1 MGRSAGIIQV
11 GPGYNHKCPDTM
23 KARESFDCRRGE
35 SSVSLEAGIGVMWL
49 RDTGSHKQ
57 LGKQGTI
64 FSLGPSEE
72 AQPADTLIL
81 DQRD

>member
-11 GPGYNHKCPDTM
+11 GPGYNHKCPDRM

-49 RDTGSHKQ
+49 RDTGSHKK
-57 LGKQGTI
+57 LGKQETI

-72 AQPADTLIL
+72 AQPPDTLIL